1 MNGIDISRYQGTI
14 NFEQVNKT
22 QEFVIIR
29 AGYGKENSQIDA
41 LFESNYTMAKKAGI
55 PVGCYWYSYAV
66 TEEEAE
72 QEAKV
77 FLETIKGKQ
86 FDFPVYYDVEENRTL
101 NLGKS
106 MVSKIIRKFLTTV
119 ESAGYFV
126 GLYMSSSPLTD
137 FVEDDIKKRYTIW
150 VAHYGVSKPSYTG
163 NYGIW
168 QKSSSG
174 TVNGISGNVD
184 IDEAYQNFP
193 AIIKEAGLNG
203 FKIDK
208 EIEISA
214 IDCKWKIKQSEF
226 DKLVSTNIINRG

>member
-1 MNGIDISRYQGTI
+1 MNGIDISRHQGTI
-14 NFEQVNKT
+14 NFEQVKKT
-22 QEFVIIR
+22 QNFVIIR

-86 FDFPVYYDVEENRTL
+86 FDFPVYYDVEEKRTL

-119 ESAGYFV
+119 ENAGYFV

-214 IDCKWKIKQSEF
+214 IACKWKIKQSEF